1 MNTNDVFSLAYRNY
15 YRLTFNQYKH
25 CWDVILFNTGASCV
39 CLCVHMHILVY
50 FYTSTWTLLWLF
62 MCSSKDNV
70 GVCHLPFL
78 ETRLLTEPVISWAG
92 QAGWP
97 VSLSESM
104 CLCLPVP
111 EITNALH
118 PCLSFLCGF
127 WGFNL
132 NLCAL
137 SVEPS
142 PHPTPYISNLSS
154 KLWYF
159 KGSECDIRF

>member
-1 MNTNDVFSLAYRNY
+1 MNTNDVFSLAYPNY

-39 CLCVHMHILVY
+39 CLCVHMHIQVY

-62 MCSSKDNV
+62 MCSPEDNI

-97 VSLSESM
+97 VSLSEST
-104 CLCLPVP
+104 CLCLPSARDYKCTPPMPVIFMWVLGIQLKP
-111 EITNALH
+111 LWFISWAI
-118 PCLSFLCGF
+118 S
-127 WGFNL
+127 
-132 NLCAL
+132 
-137 SVEPS
+137 S
-142 PHPTPYISNLSS
+142 PYPIHIKSQ
-154 KLWYF
+154 F
-159 KGSECDIRF
+159 QIVVF